1 MMPINNEMIMLKKR
15 PVISRIMGSICL
27 GVFSVVLGIIPE
39 PAWGGIVP
47 IRREGGLPFVQVEV
61 NGKTQKLLID
71 SGSTHSFLTFAQ
83 AQSLGLTNA
92 LGHQGQIYY
101 QIGAEALSVRRSPLV
116 QVEVNFGGH
125 KVTADVAVL
134 WSGEYGIIGQDIL
147 SQFAIRIEPGQ
158 LVVENLSAPRR

>member
-1 MMPINNEMIMLKKR
+1 
-15 PVISRIMGSICL
+15 MGSVCL
-27 GVFSVVLGIIPE
+27 CVFSVAIGILPE
-39 PAWGGIVP
+39 AAWGGVVP

-101 QIGAEALSVRRSPLV
+101 QIGAEALSMRRSPLV

-125 KVTADVAVL
+125 KVTTDIGVL
-134 WSGEYGIIGQDIL
+134 WSGQYGIIGQDIL

-158 LVVENLSAPRR
+158 LILENLSAPRP

>member
-1 MMPINNEMIMLKKR
+1 
-15 PVISRIMGSICL
+15 MGSLCL
-27 GVFSVVLGIIPE
+27 CGFSLVMGIIPE
-39 PAWGGIVP
+39 AAWGGSVP

-101 QIGAEALSVRRSPLV
+101 QIGAEAFSVRRSPLV

-125 KVTADVAVL
+125 KVTADIGVL